1 MHDQPPLACLSG
13 DRLQLWSEYAAEL
26 RLPGLSALA
35 QIPEGYSWDGASIPR
50 WAWSIMGHP
59 LEGDLRL
66 PSLVHDWLCEHS
78 ETAADRMV
86 ADAVF
91 FLLLSRAGL
100 PRWRRI
106 CLWAAVRFYAIFIWR
121 RRR

>member
-1 MHDQPPLACLSG
+1 MSDQQPSACFSG
-13 DRLQLWSEYAAEL
+13 DRLQLWTAYFESIQ
-26 RLPGLSALA
+26 LPGLHALA
-35 QIPEGYSWDGASIPR
+35 NIPEGYSWDGASIPR

-78 ETAADRMV
+78 TTPADRMV
-86 ADAVF
+86 ADAIF
-91 FLLLSRAGL
+91 FLLLSRAGV

-106 CLWAAVRFYAIFIWR
+106 CLWAAVRFYALAIWR
-121 RRR
+121 PKR